1 MTYLAIAIVALVLVG
16 CSAKRDIRLECEGWC
31 KFKADTDIDADPDIV
46 PGPGQQARPKLRD
59 KIILERKDQ

>member
-1 MTYLAIAIVALVLVG
+1 MTYLLAFVVAVALVG

-31 KFKADTDIDADPDIV
+31 KFKADTDIDADPDIA
-46 PGPGQQARPKLRD
+46 PGSGKQARPIRD

>member
-1 MTYLAIAIVALVLVG
+1 MTYLLAFVVAVALVG

-46 PGPGQQARPKLRD
+46 PGQQARPKIRD

>member
-1 MTYLAIAIVALVLVG
+1 MTYLAIAIVALALVG

-31 KFKADTDIDADPDIV
+31 KFKADTDIDADPDIA
-46 PGPGQQARPKLRD
+46 PGSGKQARPIRD